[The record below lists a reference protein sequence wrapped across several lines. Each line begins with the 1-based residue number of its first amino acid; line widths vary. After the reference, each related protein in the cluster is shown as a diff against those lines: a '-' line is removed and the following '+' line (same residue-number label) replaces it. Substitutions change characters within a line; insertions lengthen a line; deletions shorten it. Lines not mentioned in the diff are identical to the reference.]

1 MKQVV
6 TTTPIE
12 IDEMQRLT
20 IQSTLLFF
28 LAEISKVQLK
38 QYTDDTNIDA
48 KIY

>member
-6 TTTPIE
+6 STTPIE
-12 IDEMQRLT
+12 IDEMQRL
-20 IQSTLLFF
+20 STNFFFF
-28 LAEISKVQLK
+28 LTEISKVQLK

>member
-12 IDEMQRLT
+12 IDEMQRLRT
-20 IQSTLLFF
+20 NCFF
-28 LAEISKVQLK
+28 LAEISKVQIK

>member
-6 TTTPIE
+6 TTTAIE
-12 IDEMQRLT
+12 IDEMQRL
-20 IQSTLLFF
+20 STNFF

>member
-12 IDEMQRLT
+12 IDEMQRLRT
-20 IQSTLLFF
+20 NFFF